1 MDENKP
7 TIFDK
12 IGVLSESHGW
22 QSFGALPQHIMY
34 FAMNVRGGGL
44 LEAISPEQ
52 YVAEH
57 PDWAKAIDDDYDKVM
72 AERAEKARLSEAAK
86 TAESEGVK
94 FIAGLTTEQRARL
107 SKLLEA
113 DPTPP
118 VTPVPAA
125 SA

>member
-1 MDENKP
+1 MSEVKVS
-7 TIFDK
+7 IFDK
-12 IGVLSESHGW
+12 IGILSEAHGW

-52 YVAEH
+52 YIAEH

-72 AERAEKARLSEAAK
+72 AEQAEKSRLSEAAK
-86 TAESEGVK
+86 VAETEGVK
-94 FIAGLTTEQRARL
+94 FIAGLTTEQRVRL

-118 VTPVPAA
+118 ATPVPAA

>member
-52 YVAEH
+52 YIAEH

-86 TAESEGVK
+86 VAETAGVK
-94 FIAGLTTEQRARL
+94 FIAGLTPEQRARL
-107 SKLLEA
+107 SKLLEV
-113 DPTPP
+113 DSTPP
-118 VTPVPAA
+118 VVSVLAA